1 MANEATLTR
10 VLRDEFG
17 RTERTLA
24 SPDADSIENLHVRLE
39 RLYGYLIHIHDNNLA
54 PNVVK
59 VEILQAVRQ
68 LINCLGS
75 VYDMLQN
82 EATSSTPSLVPN
94 NGKGRPRYDLPVEQ
108 LVYFVEHGFTCSKIS
123 DMLGISLR
131 TVRRRMSEYGIS
143 IRQMYS
149 NLSDHELKLLI
160 TEAHESFP
168 NAGYRL
174 IQGWLVKRGFRIQEH
189 RVRIMIREIDPVGVT
204 NRFFRSIHRRSYS
217 VAGSQALWHIDGN
230 HKLIRSHIQW

>member
-1 MANEATLTR
+1 M
-10 VLRDEFG
+10 RDEFE

-59 VEILQAVRQ
+59 VDEVLQAVRQ

-94 NGKGRPRYDLPVEQ
+94 NGKGRYDLPVEQ

-131 TVRRRMSEYGIS
+131 TVCREYEIS

-168 NAGYRL
+168 NVGYRL

-189 RVRIMIREIDPVGVT
+189 RVRIIIREIDPVGVT

-217 VAGSQALWHIDGN
+217 VAGSRI
-230 HKLIRSHIQW
+230 